1 MIAKVG
7 QAGGVCEG
15 LDPVIK
21 IIKHGILKYV
31 CILIPVGLILFGL
44 GDLGKAVIASDEKEV
59 KAAQKSIV
67 RRLIYGVAIFFVVLL
82 VNLVFGLFTKTGTDQ
97 VTGYDATWKDCWNCD
112 DASCS
117 NYSK

>member
-44 GDLGKAVIASDEKEV
+44 GDLGKAVIASDEK
-59 KAAQKSIV
+59 
-67 RRLIYGVAIFFVVLL
+67 
-82 VNLVFGLFTKTGTDQ
+82 
-97 VTGYDATWKDCWNCD
+97 
-112 DASCS
+112 
-117 NYSK
+117 

>member
-59 KAAQKSIV
+59 KAILRKSLPPYMVPTYIV
-67 RRLIYGVAIFFVVLL
+67 KSFHRHSQRQLYPPRSHPAPGGTMSADVLQNVSL
-82 VNLVFGLFTKTGTDQ
+82 T
-97 VTGYDATWKDCWNCD
+97 A
-112 DASCS
+112 
-117 NYSK
+117 

>member
-59 KAAQKSIV
+59 KAAQGRAIK
-67 RRLIYGVAIFFVVLL
+67 RAIYTAIIYFVVVL
-82 VNLVFGLFTKTGTDQ
+82 VTVVMNLISAGETGN
-97 VTGYDATWKDCWNCD
+97 TGGWEACWNQ
-112 DASCS
+112 A
-117 NYSK
+117 K